1 MTVVADQVATLLG
14 AAAALAPVVERHQD
28 ELAIARDLPPALAEA
43 LRHSGLLRLW
53 LPRDLGGAEL
63 SPADY
68 IRVIEAVAYHDGA
81 TGWCAA
87 IAASGGRIAGAMEEG
102 AAEAFFGPGRT
113 GLAGSV
119 NPTGQVVRADGG
131 WRVNGRWS
139 YGSFIRHS
147 TGIFAM
153 CVQHEQGAPVR
164 DATGAPLFC
173 AVVVPTGEVRIHDTW
188 NTGGLRATGSHD
200 FEMTDVFVPADHIV
214 PMPGFELTPRL
225 PGPLFALPF
234 VAAFTIGITP
244 VPLGIARAA
253 IDALTQLAGAKR
265 PMGTAGLLRDLPGV
279 QADVARAEALLRGA
293 RAFLFEAVEA
303 LWASV
308 SAGGKATLRERA
320 LVRLACWNAVQAA
333 KQATALM
340 YEAAGGAA
348 LPEAGPFARR
358 QRDVM
363 AAGQHIAFAQRNLE
377 AAGRVLLGM
386 EPGTAR
392 F

>member
-1 MTVVADQVATLLG
+1 MTGNTDELTTLLA
-14 AAAALAPVVERHQD
+14 AAAALGPVVEQQQTA
-28 ELAIARDLPPALAEA
+28 LATARDLPPALAEA
-43 LRHSGLLRLW
+43 LRRSGLLGLW
-53 LPRDLGGAEL
+53 VPRGLGGAEL

-87 IAASGGRIAGAMEEG
+87 IAASGGRIAGAMAEET
-102 AAEAFFGPGRT
+102 AAAFFGPGRT

-119 NPTGQVVRADGG
+119 NPTGQVARADGG

-153 CVQHEQGAPVR
+153 CVQHEKGAPMR
-164 DATGAPLFC
+164 DAAGGPLFC
-173 AVVVPTGEVRIHDTW
+173 AVVVPTDEVRIHDTW
-188 NTGGLRATGSHD
+188 DTGGLRATGSHD
-200 FEMTDVFVPADHIV
+200 FEMTDLFVPADRVV
-214 PMPGFELTPRL
+214 PMPGFEMTPRL

-253 IDALTQLAGAKR
+253 IDALTVLAGAKR

-303 LWASV
+303 LWASI

-320 LVRLACWNAVQAA
+320 LLRLACWNAVQAS
-333 KQATALM
+333 KQATTLM

-348 LPEAGPFARR
+348 LPESGAFVRR
-358 QRDVM
+358 LRDVM

>member
-1 MTVVADQVATLLG
+1 MTGPADDLTTLL
-14 AAAALAPVVERHQD
+14 AAAGALGSLVAEHQGALAN
-28 ELAIARDLPPALAEA
+28 ARDLPSALAEA
-43 LRHSGLLRLW
+43 LRRSGLLALW
-53 LPRDLGGAEL
+53 TPRRFGGTEL

-87 IAASGGRIAGAMEEG
+87 IAASGGRIAGAMEQG
-102 AAEAFFGPGRT
+102 AAAAFFGPDKT

-119 NPTGQVVRADGG
+119 NPTGQAVRADGS
-131 WRVNGRWS
+131 WRVSGRWS

-147 TGIFAM
+147 TGTFAM
-153 CVQHEQGAPVR
+153 CVQHENGAPVR
-164 DATGAPLFC
+164 DAAGAPLFC
-173 AVVVPTGEVRIHDTW
+173 AVVVPTASVRIHDTW
-188 NTGGLRATGSHD
+188 DAGGLRATGSHD
-200 FEMTDVFVPADHIV
+200 FEMADVFVPTDRVV
-214 PMPGFELTPRL
+214 PMPGFEMTARL

-308 SAGGKATLRERA
+308 SAVGKASLHERA
-320 LVRLACWNAVQAA
+320 LVRLACWNAVQAS
-333 KQATALM
+333 KQATTLM
-340 YEAAGGAA
+340 YEAAGGAS
-348 LPEAGPFARR
+348 LPEAGAFARR
-358 QRDVM
+358 LRDVM

-386 EPGTAR
+386 DPGTAR